1 MGLIVDT
8 SVFIQWER
16 RGGIVDLSSLDPT
29 DDVFISVV
37 TVSARAA
44 ETRSAGRSGVTLS
57 KPSLVA

>member
-29 DDVFISVV
+29 DDVLIMPVWRW
-37 TVSARAA
+37 TWHD
-44 ETRSAGRSGVTLS
+44 AGR
-57 KPSLVA
+57 

>member
-37 TVSARAA
+37 TVSELLMGVYRADTEVRQRKA
-44 ETRSAGRSGVTLS
+44 E
-57 KPSLVA
+57 